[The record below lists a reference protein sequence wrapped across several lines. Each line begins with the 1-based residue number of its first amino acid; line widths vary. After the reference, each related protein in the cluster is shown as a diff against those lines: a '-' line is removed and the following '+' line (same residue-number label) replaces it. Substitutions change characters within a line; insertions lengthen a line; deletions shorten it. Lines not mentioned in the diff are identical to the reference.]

1 MSSRHEENKRSVGA
15 LMEKGLHFV
24 SLGCPKNQVDAEVLM
39 GLLLKRG
46 FRYVETPEEAEV
58 IVVNTCAFLQEAV
71 REAIEVILEMSSRKR
86 PEATLVVSGCLPKR
100 YEMEIAKELPEVD
113 LWIGPGDIPD
123 LPRLLEE
130 KRKGFYVS
138 KRGWLYDHTLP
149 RIRFNNPF
157 IAYLKIAE
165 GCPHRCSF
173 CTIPSIRGRLM
184 SRPPQDIL
192 EEAKRLI
199 DEGVKELIL
208 VAQDLTSYGKDMG
221 LKNGLFYLL
230 EKLSN
235 FKNGSWIRL
244 LYLYPHPRSL
254 TKDLIS
260 LVASSEAVVPYLDLP
275 IQHIS
280 DRILKLMNRKTTK
293 KDLLKLFETL
303 SLYPQLVLRGTVIVG
318 FPGESDKDFE
328 ELLSFIEEGVF
339 HYLGVFK
346 FSPEEGTPAL
356 SLPDQVEEKIKEER
370 YKALMGLQQSIS
382 LKKNKAFLGKRIP
395 VLVEGTSGKNKYLG
409 RTYFQAPEIDGF
421 CLIRGNAPL
430 GEIIWAEVIEA
441 YPYDLVV
448 KPVREVS
455 DGGVGKISKTNLRDK
470 QRSS

>member
-1 MSSRHEENKRSVGA
+1 M
-15 LMEKGLHFV
+15 MEKGLHLI

-39 GLLLKRG
+39 GLLLKKG
-46 FRYVETPEEAEV
+46 FRYVENPEEAEV

-71 REAIEVILEMSSRKR
+71 KEAIEVILEMSSKKR

-100 YEMEIAKELPEVD
+100 YKEEIAKELPEVD

-123 LPRLLEE
+123 LPKFLEE
-130 KRKGFYVS
+130 KRKGFLVTQ
-138 KRGWLYDHTLP
+138 KEWLYDHTFL

-173 CTIPSIRGRLM
+173 CTIPLIRGKLRSRL
-184 SRPPQDIL
+184 PEDIL

-208 VAQDLTSYGKDMG
+208 VAQDLTSYGRDLG
-221 LKNGLFYLL
+221 LRDGLFYLL
-230 EKLSN
+230 EKLS
-235 FKNGSWIRL
+235 KLKKEIWIRL
-244 LYLYPHPRSL
+244 LYLYPHPRFLS
-254 TKDLIS
+254 KELIS
-260 LVASSEAVVPYLDLP
+260 LIASSDTVVPYLDLP

-280 DRILKLMNRKTTK
+280 DKILKRMNRKTTK
-293 KDLLKLFETL
+293 KDLLNLFETL
-303 SLYPQLVLRGTVIVG
+303 SLYPQVVLRGTVMVG
-318 FPGESDKDFE
+318 FPGETDEDFE
-328 ELLSFIEEGVF
+328 ELLSFIKEGFF

-356 SLPDQVEEKIKEER
+356 SFPDQLEERIKEER
-370 YKALMGLQQSIS
+370 YKAVMELQQEIS
-382 LKKNKAFLGKRIP
+382 LKKNRSFLGKWIS
-395 VLVEGTSGKNKYLG
+395 VLVEGKRARKEFLG

-421 CLIRGNAPL
+421 CLIKGKATC
-430 GEIIWAEVIEA
+430 GEIIDAEVIEA

-448 KPVREVS
+448 KPKKEGF
-455 DGGVGKISKTNLRDK
+455 DGGIGKIS
-470 QRSS
+470 

>member
-1 MSSRHEENKRSVGA
+1 M
-15 LMEKGLHFV
+15 MEKGLHLI

-39 GLLLKRG
+39 GLLLKKG
-46 FRYVETPEEAEV
+46 FRYVENPEEAEV

-71 REAIEVILEMSSRKR
+71 KEAIEVILEMSSKKR

-100 YEMEIAKELPEVD
+100 YKKEIAKELPEVD

-123 LPRLLEE
+123 LPKFLEE
-130 KRKGFYVS
+130 KRKGFLVNQ
-138 KRGWLYDHTLP
+138 KEWLYDHTFL

-173 CTIPSIRGRLM
+173 CTIPLIRGKLRSRL
-184 SRPPQDIL
+184 PEDIL

-208 VAQDLTSYGKDMG
+208 VAQDLTSYGRDLG
-221 LKNGLFYLL
+221 LKDGLFYLL
-230 EKLSN
+230 EKLS
-235 FKNGSWIRL
+235 KLKKEIWIRL
-244 LYLYPHPRSL
+244 LYLYPHPRFLS
-254 TKDLIS
+254 KELIS
-260 LVASSEAVVPYLDLP
+260 LIASSDTVVPYLDLP

-280 DRILKLMNRKTTK
+280 DKILKRMNRKTTK
-293 KDLLKLFETL
+293 KDLLNLFETL
-303 SLYPQLVLRGTVIVG
+303 SLYPQVVLRGTVMVG
-318 FPGESDKDFE
+318 FPGETDEDFE
-328 ELLSFIEEGVF
+328 ELLSFIKEGFF

-356 SLPDQVEEKIKEER
+356 SFPDQVEERIKEER
-370 YKALMGLQQSIS
+370 YKAVMELQQEIS
-382 LKKNKAFLGKRIP
+382 LKKNRSFLGKWIS
-395 VLVEGTSGKNKYLG
+395 VLVEGKRARKEFLG

-421 CLIRGNAPL
+421 CLIKGKATC
-430 GEIIWAEVIEA
+430 GEIIDAEVIEA

-448 KPVREVS
+448 KPKKEGF
-455 DGGVGKISKTNLRDK
+455 DGGIGKIS
-470 QRSS
+470 

>member
-1 MSSRHEENKRSVGA
+1 M
-15 LMEKGLHFV
+15 MEKGLHLI

-39 GLLLKRG
+39 GLLLKKG
-46 FRYVETPEEAEV
+46 FRYVENPEEAEV

-71 REAIEVILEMSSRKR
+71 KEAIEVILEMSSKKR

-100 YEMEIAKELPEVD
+100 YKEEIAKELPEVD

-123 LPRLLEE
+123 LPKFLEE
-130 KRKGFYVS
+130 KRKGFLVNQ
-138 KRGWLYDHTLP
+138 KEWLYDHTFL

-173 CTIPSIRGRLM
+173 CTIPLIRGKLRSRL
-184 SRPPQDIL
+184 PEDIL

-208 VAQDLTSYGKDMG
+208 VAQDLTSYGRDLG
-221 LKNGLFYLL
+221 LRDGLFYLL
-230 EKLSN
+230 EKLS
-235 FKNGSWIRL
+235 KLKKEIWIRL
-244 LYLYPHPRSL
+244 LYLYPHPRFLS
-254 TKDLIS
+254 KELIS
-260 LVASSEAVVPYLDLP
+260 LIASSDTVVPYLDLP

-280 DRILKLMNRKTTK
+280 DKILKRMNRKTTK
-293 KDLLKLFETL
+293 KDLLNLFETL
-303 SLYPQLVLRGTVIVG
+303 SLYPQVVLRGTVMVG
-318 FPGESDKDFE
+318 FPGETDEDFE
-328 ELLSFIEEGVF
+328 ELLSFIKEGFF

-356 SLPDQVEEKIKEER
+356 SFPDQLEERIKEER
-370 YKALMGLQQSIS
+370 YKAVMELQQEIS
-382 LKKNKAFLGKRIP
+382 LKKNRSFLGKWIS
-395 VLVEGTSGKNKYLG
+395 VLVEGKRARKEFLG

-421 CLIRGNAPL
+421 CLIKGKATC
-430 GEIIWAEVIEA
+430 GEIIDAEVIEA

-448 KPVREVS
+448 KPKKEGF
-455 DGGVGKISKTNLRDK
+455 DGGIGKIS
-470 QRSS
+470 

>member
-1 MSSRHEENKRSVGA
+1 MSSRHEGNKRSIGVM
-15 LMEKGLHFV
+15 MEKGLHLI

-46 FRYVETPEEAEV
+46 FRYVENLEEAEV
-58 IVVNTCAFLQEAV
+58 ILVNTCAFLQEAV
-71 REAIEVILEMSSRKR
+71 KEAIEVILEMSSKKR

-100 YEMEIAKELPEVD
+100 YKDEIARELPEVD

-130 KRKGFYVS
+130 KRRGFFVS

-149 RIRFNNPF
+149 RVRFNNPF

-173 CTIPSIRGRLM
+173 CTIPFIRGNLK
-184 SRPPQDIL
+184 SRTPEDIL

-208 VAQDLTSYGKDMG
+208 VAQDLTSYGRDLG
-221 LKNGLFYLL
+221 LKDGLFYLL

-235 FKNGSWIRL
+235 LKKGTWIRL
-244 LYLYPHPRSL
+244 LYLYPHPKFLSKELLSL
-254 TKDLIS
+254 I
-260 LVASSEAVVPYLDLP
+260 VSSDTVVSYLDLP

-280 DRILKLMNRKTTK
+280 DKILKRMNRKTTK
-293 KDLLKLFETL
+293 KDLLNLFETL
-303 SLYPQLVLRGTVIVG
+303 SHYPQLALRGTVIVG
-318 FPGESDKDFE
+318 FPGETDKDFE
-328 ELLSFIEEGVF
+328 ELLSFIKKGFF

-356 SLPDQVEEKIKEER
+356 NFPDQVEEKVKEER
-370 YKALMGLQQSIS
+370 YKALMELQQEFS
-382 LKKNKAFLGKRIP
+382 LKKNKSFLGKRIP
-395 VLVEGTSGKNKYLG
+395 VLVEGRSARKEFLG

-421 CLIRGNAPL
+421 CVIKDKVPF
-430 GEIIWAEVIEA
+430 GEIIQAEVIEA

-448 KPVREVS
+448 KPQKE
-455 DGGVGKISKTNLRDK
+455 G
-470 QRSS
+470 